1 MDTQN
6 ILNIVATVLGISGII
21 GGFITRQSLKL
32 NNKIAD
38 SIKESLTPITYEI
51 RTLNSHLDTN
61 KEDHKEFKIQIE
73 DHEECLHDHDK
84 RITVLEKK
92 F

>member
-1 MDTQN
+1 MDAQN

-61 KEDHKEFKIQIE
+61 KEDHKEFKIQLE
-73 DHEECLHDHDK
+73 DHEECLYDHDK

-92 F
+92 L